1 MTTKVPT
8 MRHAIRFLL
17 PLLAA
22 TLLGACATPA
32 SITPYVGTYR
42 AVSGGTT
49 LHVRVTSD
57 GRVDFFSPADGG
69 RASGQAAF
77 GNAGGRSGFTGLLPG
92 GEVFGFSGEG
102 TSASLWIGAQT
113 FALSALPPTQFG
125 VGTPQPPTAAAPA
138 APGTVRAAGGG
149 SAAGGLA
156 GLRLS
161 MAKGGN
167 GYFTERSYDLC
178 SDGRVFT
185 RWAESQLSQLGSGVS
200 ERSDHG
206 TWRQNG
212 STLQLSLARG
222 GNASFAVQ
230 RPEPRVV
237 RLDGTSYAAE
247 PSARCR

>member
-1 MTTKVPT
+1 
-8 MRHAIRFLL
+8 MRLAIRFLL
-17 PLLAA
+17 TLLAA

-49 LHVRVTSD
+49 LHVRVAAD

-77 GNAGGRSGFTGLLPG
+77 GSADGRSGFTGLLPG

-102 TSASLWIGAQT
+102 ASTSLWIGAQT
-113 FALSALPPTQFG
+113 FTLSALPPAQFG
-125 VGTPQPPTAAAPA
+125 VGAPAPA
-138 APGTVRAAGGG
+138 APSAAGTTSAGG
-149 SAAGGLA
+149 SAGGLA

-185 RWAESQLSQLGSGVS
+185 RWAESQRSQMGSGVS
-200 ERSDHG
+200 ERTDQG
-206 TWRQNG
+206 TWRQSG
-212 STLQLSLARG
+212 STLQLNLARG
-222 GNASFAVQ
+222 GNVSFTVQ

-247 PSARCR
+247 PTSRCR

>member
-1 MTTKVPT
+1 MKGT
-8 MRHAIRFLL
+8 FLRL
-17 PLLAA
+17 LSLLAA
-22 TLLGACATPA
+22 ILLGACATPA
-32 SITPYVGTYR
+32 AVSPYVGTYR
-42 AVSGGTT
+42 AVGSGTT
-49 LHVRVTSD
+49 LHVRVAPD
-57 GRVDFFSPADGG
+57 GRVDFLSPSDGA

-92 GEVFGFSGEG
+92 GEVFGFSGDG
-102 TSASLWIGAQT
+102 ASTSLWIGTQT
-113 FALSALPPTQFG
+113 FTLAALPPQQFG
-125 VGTPQPPTAAAPA
+125 VGAPTAAPTA
-138 APGTVRAAGGG
+138 ASSSVASASG
-149 SAAGGLA
+149 SSGGLA

-200 ERSDHG
+200 ERTDHG
-206 TWRQNG
+206 TWRQSG

-222 GNASFAVQ
+222 GSSSFSVQ

-237 RLDGTSYAAE
+237 RLDGSSYSAE

>member
-1 MTTKVPT
+1 
-8 MRHAIRFLL
+8 MRLAIRFLL
-17 PLLAA
+17 TLLAA

-42 AVSGGTT
+42 AVSGGTM
-49 LHVRVTSD
+49 LHVRVTPD
-57 GRVDFFSPADGG
+57 GRVDFFSPADGA

-102 TSASLWIGAQT
+102 ASTSLWVGAQT
-113 FALSALPPTQFG
+113 FTLAALPPAQFG
-125 VGTPQPPTAAAPA
+125 VGAPAAAPA
-138 APGTVRAAGGG
+138 GSSSGVA
-149 SAAGGLA
+149 SAATGTSGGVA

-167 GYFTERSYDLC
+167 GYFTERSYDFC

-185 RWAESQLSQLGSGVS
+185 RWAESQLSQMGSGVS
-200 ERSDHG
+200 ERTDQG
-206 TWRQNG
+206 TWRQSG
-212 STLQLSLARG
+212 STLQLNLARG
-222 GNASFAVQ
+222 GNVSFTVQ

-247 PSARCR
+247 PTSRCR

>member
-1 MTTKVPT
+1 MK
-8 MRHAIRFLL
+8 HALRLLL
-17 PLLAA
+17 PLLGVI
-22 TLLGACATPA
+22 LLGACATPA
-32 SITPYVGTYR
+32 AVSSYVGTYR
-42 AVSGGTT
+42 ASGSGTT
-49 LHVRVTSD
+49 LHVRVAAD
-57 GRVDFFSPADGG
+57 GRVDFFSPADGA

-92 GEVFGFSGEG
+92 GEVFGFSGDG
-102 TSASLWIGAQT
+102 ASTSLWIGTQT
-113 FALSALPPTQFG
+113 FTLSALPPQHFG
-125 VGTPQPPTAAAPA
+125 VGAPSA
-138 APGTVRAAGGG
+138 LPSASSTSVASAGGSSSG
-149 SAAGGLA
+149 ALA

-200 ERSDHG
+200 ERTDQG
-206 TWRQNG
+206 TWRQSG

-222 GNASFAVQ
+222 GSSSFSVQ

>member
-1 MTTKVPT
+1 MK
-8 MRHAIRFLL
+8 HALRLLL

-22 TLLGACATPA
+22 TLLGACVTPA
-32 SITPYVGTYR
+32 AVSPYVGTYR
-42 AVSGGTT
+42 AVNGGTT
-49 LHVRVTSD
+49 LQVRVAPD
-57 GRVDFFSPADGG
+57 GRVDFFSPGDGA

-102 TSASLWIGAQT
+102 ASTSLWIGAQT
-113 FALSALPPTQFG
+113 FTLSALPPQQFG
-125 VGTPQPPTAAAPA
+125 VASSAPA
-138 APGTVRAAGGG
+138 LPAVGGTAGAGA
-149 SAAGGLA
+149 SAGGLA

-167 GYFTERSYDLC
+167 GYFTERSYDFC

-185 RWAESQLSQLGSGVS
+185 RWAESQLSQMGSGVS
-200 ERSDHG
+200 ERTDQG
-206 TWRQNG
+206 TWRMSG
-212 STLQLSLARG
+212 STLQLNLARSG
-222 GNASFAVQ
+222 SSSFTVQ

-247 PSARCR
+247 PTSRCR

>member
-1 MTTKVPT
+1 MKNAL
-8 MRHAIRFLL
+8 RLLL

-22 TLLGACATPA
+22 ILLGACATPA
-32 SITPYVGTYR
+32 AISPYVGTYR
-42 AVSGGTT
+42 ASSGSTT
-49 LHVRVTSD
+49 LHVRVAAD
-57 GRVDFFSPADGG
+57 GRVDFFSPSDGA

-102 TSASLWIGAQT
+102 ASTSLWIGAQT
-113 FALSALPPTQFG
+113 LTLAALPPAQFG
-125 VGTPQPPTAAAPA
+125 VAAPA
-138 APGTVRAAGGG
+138 VAPSASSTSVASAGVSSG
-149 SAAGGLA
+149 GGLA

-200 ERSDHG
+200 ERTDQG
-206 TWRQNG
+206 TWRASGN
-212 STLQLSLARG
+212 TLQVNLARG
-222 GNASFAVQ
+222 GSSSFTVQ

-247 PSARCR
+247 PTSRCR